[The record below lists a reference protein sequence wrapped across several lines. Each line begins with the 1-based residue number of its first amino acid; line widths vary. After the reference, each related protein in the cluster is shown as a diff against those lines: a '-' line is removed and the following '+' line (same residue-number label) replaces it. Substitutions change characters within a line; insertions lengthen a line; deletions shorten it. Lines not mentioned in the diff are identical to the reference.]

1 MNPLSAAPAASAVT
15 ISVIAE
21 DIRCE
26 MVDNVV
32 AGR

>member
-1 MNPLSAAPAASAVT
+1 MSPFSAAPAASAVT

-21 DIRCE
+21 DVRYE
-26 MVDNVV
+26 WVDNVV